1 MINLIT
7 ISAPSGAG
15 KTTICRLLQQYI
27 PGLAFSVSYTTRP
40 KRGNEQDGVDY
51 HFITKDE
58 FEEKIKRE
66 EFAEYENVHGQYYGT
81 TKQVLEDTIR
91 DNRMLLLEVDV
102 KGALSIKRLYPE
114 QTLTFFILPPDIKDL
129 ETRLRKRGTESEQSI
144 EKRLQRIQ
152 SELSYKD
159 RFEYQIINDDVERA
173 TQQIIQIIQQKN
185 RGVTNGNQT
194 YISQRVRKTDRG
206 YL

>member
-40 KRGNEQDGVDY
+40 KRGNEKEGVDY
-51 HFITKDE
+51 HFISLEE
-58 FEEKIKRE
+58 FEEKIKQG

-81 TKQVLEDTIR
+81 AKHVLEETIR
-91 DNRMLLLEVDV
+91 NNRMLLLEVDV
-102 KGALSIKRLYPE
+102 KGALSIKRLYTD

-159 RFEYQIINDDVERA
+159 QFEYQIINDDVEQA
-173 TQQIIQIIQQKN
+173 TKQIIEIIQQKN
-185 RGVTNGNQT
+185 RGVINGN
-194 YISQRVRKTDRG
+194 
-206 YL
+206 

>member
-66 EFAEYENVHGQYYGT
+66 EFAEYENVHDQYYGT